1 MIKPNDIAS
10 ILRGESTEHE
20 NKMNIQKG
28 QTAELFKTNII
39 SSTGFSDFE
48 RDLENEILSCQMD
61 DLALTQNTHLSQY
74 TQHLD

>member
-1 MIKPNDIAS
+1 MVVLEMIKPNDIAS
-10 ILRGESTEHE
+10 ILRGESTENE

-48 RDLENEILSCQMD
+48 RDLENEILSC
-61 DLALTQNTHLSQY
+61 
-74 TQHLD
+74 